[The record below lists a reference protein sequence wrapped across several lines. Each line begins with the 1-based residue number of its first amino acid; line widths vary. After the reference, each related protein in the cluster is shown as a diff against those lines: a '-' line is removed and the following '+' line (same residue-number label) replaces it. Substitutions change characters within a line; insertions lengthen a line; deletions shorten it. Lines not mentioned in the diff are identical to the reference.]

1 MFLHC
6 VKSVNNKLTQNG
18 SKAATI
24 ILNELLADDEW
35 LARVNNVLQ
44 SQLFPFNHSVFLYL
58 ALQRCPNYMGRG

>member
-6 VKSVNNKLTQNG
+6 AKSVNQKVTQNG

-35 LARVNNVLQ
+35 LARVI
-44 SQLFPFNHSVFLYL
+44 YL
-58 ALQRCPNYMGRG
+58 ATGINILPLYK